1 MVQAATSGVRGRRSE
16 ERLGGGRT
24 GATRR
29 GTDARARMGSDT
41 PGWRPDGCHAG
52 GVFARVR
59 AATHLAGGRASEGRG
74 RAPTSV
80 RREVGRVAPPQG
92 KRGRWGGRRRHKAG
106 TGVREGGAWR
116 TAANPTS
123 RFACFN
129 RVVKGDKAMGI
140 SVFSLGVFSFSF
152 FSTV

>member
-1 MVQAATSGVRGRRSE
+1 MNHIYQSNSTWFRQQLQECVGGGRRSAWAAA
-16 ERLGGGRT
+16 GRVP
-24 GATRR
+24 R
-29 GTDARARMGSDT
+29 
-41 PGWRPDGCHAG
+41 AG

-140 SVFSLGVFSFSF
+140 SIFSLGDFFYFLF
-152 FSTV
+152 FSPV